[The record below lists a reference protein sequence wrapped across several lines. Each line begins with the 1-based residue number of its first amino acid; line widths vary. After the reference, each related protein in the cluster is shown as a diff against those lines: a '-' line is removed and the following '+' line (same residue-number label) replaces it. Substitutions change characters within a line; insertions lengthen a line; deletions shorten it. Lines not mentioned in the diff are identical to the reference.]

1 MSNHRKAA
9 VREKGA
15 GDAAQGVL
23 VPAEENST
31 KAGGKP
37 PPHPATLYFAARLR
51 DLMNGLDVRNLE
63 TGRKRKLSVLGLHRL
78 LKDHAPELAVS
89 QTQMSRYV
97 HGEARPSVNLV
108 YELASLFGVAPAYFL
123 PDDLLPED

>member
-1 MSNHRKAA
+1 MSNHRGAT

-15 GDAAQGVL
+15 GDAAQVL

-31 KAGGKP
+31 KASGKP
-37 PPHPATLYFAARLR
+37 PPHPATLYFAARLG

-63 TGRKRKLSVLGLHRL
+63 TGRTRKLSVLGLHRL